1 MATYKQRTT
10 PGVYVTELDAFP
22 RSVVGVQTAIPI
34 FIGYTEKAE
43 ISGKPIYFN
52 PTKINSLADY
62 EALFGTGFRPT
73 YNIEPV
79 DDDVARKAKGSQKVD
94 EESVDPVA
102 EDNYDFSA
110 WRETSVSPPDFT
122 LKYYKF
128 SRKKKDQTVS
138 VSSGPAMAMFDVAAL
153 DISLAA
159 LPDFNLYNAL
169 GLFYANGGGTCYIVS
184 VGPYY
189 DAGEPVTVSAEALTK
204 GLHAAG
210 EQSGPTMIVIPDA
223 VLLPVDTSDDPTAPP
238 INSEFYTLCQAM
250 LAQCADKQDRV
261 AILDVYGANLLNQQS
276 TGWSLK
282 MDALIELFQK
292 EIGEK
297 YLNYGMAYFPFLVT
311 SIVPPGEIDYTNF
324 NIDDEE
330 QWKLLKGILD
340 DQADYLYKFPKVDTV
355 KGYIDAIKTTVRDDP
370 KDPNAV
376 TRLNQ
381 NLVNALPLMKQME
394 NIMTLKMSMLP
405 SSAAM
410 AGVCTYTDGSRGVWN
425 APANVVLSSVITPN
439 VTLDNAQQG
448 NLNVPLNGKA
458 INVIRQFVG
467 RGPVVWGA
475 RTLDGNSADWRYI
488 QVRRTLIYIEQSV
501 EAALQ
506 PFVFAANDG
515 KTWVAVTSMV
525 SNFLKGLWS
534 QGGLMG
540 AKADEAFTVAC
551 GLGSTMTPQDV
562 LDGYMIVQVTLQM
575 IRPAEFIELTFKQ
588 KMQGLG

>member
-22 RSVVGVQTAIPI
+22 NSVVGVQTAIPV

-43 ISGKPIYFN
+43 ISGKPIYYN

-73 YNIEPV
+73 FNIEPV
-79 DDDVARKAKGSQKVD
+79 DDAAARKAQGSQRVD
-94 EESVDPVA
+94 DGTDDGA
-102 EDNYDFSA
+102 EDNYDFSCL
-110 WRETSVSPPDFT
+110 RQTSVSPPVWT

-128 SRKKKDQTVS
+128 SRIDKDLTTS
-138 VSSGPAMAMFDVAAL
+138 ESSGDVTAMYDVSA
-153 DISLAA
+153 DITMAA

-169 GLFYANGGGTCYIVS
+169 RLFYANGGGTCYIVS

-189 DAGEPVTVSAEALTK
+189 DADKPATVSYEALAK

-223 VLLPVDTSDDPTAPP
+223 VLLPVEKSDDPEETPY
-238 INSEFYTLCQAM
+238 NSQFYTLCQEM
-250 LAQCADKQDRV
+250 LAQCAAKQDRV
-261 AILDVYGANLLNQQS
+261 GILDIYGANLLNQQS
-276 TGWSLK
+276 KGWSLQ
-282 MDALIELFQK
+282 MDALIALFQEK
-292 EIGEK
+292 IGEK
-297 YLNYGMAYFPFLVT
+297 NLNYGMAYFPFLVT
-311 SIVPPGEIDYTNF
+311 SIVPPGEINYTNF
-324 NIDDEE
+324 NIDDPP
-330 QWKLLKGILD
+330 QWLLLKGILD
-340 DQADYLYKFPKVDTV
+340 DQADLLYSGTKLTTV
-355 KGYIDAIKTTVRDDP
+355 KGYIEDMKDTTDP
-370 KDPNAV
+370 AAV
-376 TRLNQ
+376 IRLNQ
-381 NLVNALPLMKQME
+381 NLVNAIPLLKQME
-394 NIMTLKMSMLP
+394 DIMTMKMSLMPP
-405 SSAAM
+405 SSAM
-410 AGVCTYTDGSRGVWN
+410 AGVYTYTDGSRGVWN
-425 APANVVLSSVITPN
+425 APANVTLTSVVTPN
-439 VTLDNAQQG
+439 VTLDNEQQG
-448 NLNVPLNGKA
+448 GLNVPLNGKA

-525 SNFLKGLWS
+525 SNFLQGLWS

-540 AKADEAFTVAC
+540 AKADEAFSVSC
-551 GLGSTMTPQDV
+551 GLGSTMTPQDI